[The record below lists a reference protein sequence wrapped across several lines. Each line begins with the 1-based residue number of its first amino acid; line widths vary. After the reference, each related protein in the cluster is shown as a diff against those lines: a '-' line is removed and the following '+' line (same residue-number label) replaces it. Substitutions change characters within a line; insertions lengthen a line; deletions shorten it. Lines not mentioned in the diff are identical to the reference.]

1 MGHCAR
7 RLGIVACL
15 ILPCRVGAQL
25 PPLGVPG
32 GVVRLELDG
41 SLVTFD
47 RRFLNGQQEGY
58 GADLSS
64 PALGSDRIPLLA
76 DADARVGRIIGNA
89 GYRINLGA
97 LTTDAQGSVG
107 TGFIGL
113 ALGLTSHIA
122 IFGRIPLVQT
132 RVQSSQQLDPA
143 SADAGISPSID
154 QQVPFFSEMDAS
166 LSTLS
171 AKISAGDYDAN
182 PSQKALAQSTLA
194 DGTALRNDLFGLLA
208 DPATA
213 APAVPTS
220 ASAAGAA
227 INSRIGTLQTTLSSD
242 LGVTGFTLTP
252 SLPATA
258 LTQPELNALLT
269 DPTGPIA
276 LRLNAATQTFR
287 GDAEAGTTFTLL
299 DHWDRGAH
307 RGGFRAALSGLI
319 RFPTGLRE
327 SPDRPLDL
335 GTGEGQTDIQL
346 DLVTDLGAGAFG
358 ARITGS
364 YVRQQASDILVRV
377 TRPSQPFVGT
387 DRLAIVRRDPG
398 DVVTLGVHPFY
409 RLARTFALT
418 AGLDHWS
425 HGTDVVSYA
434 HPELPVPGVD
444 ASLWAED
451 SKANATMLSVG
462 VTYANPGGLRPG
474 GTGLPVD
481 ASWTY
486 ERVLRGGGGRVPD
499 SHAIRARLNVYFGLW

>member
-1 MGHCAR
+1 M
-7 RLGIVACL
+7 ACL
-15 ILPCRVGAQL
+15 VLPCRAVAQL

-41 SLVTFD
+41 RFTTFD
-47 RRFLNGQQEGY
+47 RRFLERERESY

-97 LTTDAQGSVG
+97 MTTDAQASAG

-113 ALGLTSHIA
+113 SLGLTSHIA
-122 IFGRIPLVQT
+122 IFGRVPLVQT
-132 RVQSSQQLDPA
+132 KVQSSRLLDPA
-143 SADAGISPSID
+143 TADAGISPSID
-154 QQVPFFSEMDAS
+154 QQVPFFSQMDAS

-171 AKISAGDYDAN
+171 ARISAGDYDAN

-194 DGTALRNDLFGLLA
+194 DATALRDDLFGLLG

-213 APAVPTS
+213 APALPTS

-227 INSRIGTLQTTLSSD
+227 IDSRVVALQITLSSD

-252 SLPATA
+252 ALPASAITE
-258 LTQPELNALLT
+258 PELTGLLT

-276 LRLNAATQTFR
+276 LRLNDATQTFR
-287 GDAEAGTTFTLL
+287 GDAEVGTSFTLV
-299 DHWDRGAH
+299 DHWDRGAD
-307 RGGFRAALSGLI
+307 RGGFRAALSGLV
-319 RFPTGLRE
+319 RLPTGLRE

-335 GTGEGQTDIQL
+335 GTGEGQTDIQV

-358 ARITGS
+358 ARLTGS
-364 YVRQQASDILVRV
+364 YVRQQGSDILVRV
-377 TRPSQPFVGT
+377 ASPSQPFAGR

-398 DVVTLGVHPFY
+398 DIVALGVHPFY

-418 AGLDHWS
+418 AGLDHWT

-444 ASLWAED
+444 ASVYAED
-451 SKANATMLSVG
+451 SKANATMLTAG

-474 GTGLPVD
+474 GNGLPVD
-481 ASWTY
+481 ATLTY
-486 ERVLRGGGGRVPD
+486 ERVLRAGGGRVPD
-499 SHAIRARLNVYFGLW
+499 THAIRTTLNVYFGLW